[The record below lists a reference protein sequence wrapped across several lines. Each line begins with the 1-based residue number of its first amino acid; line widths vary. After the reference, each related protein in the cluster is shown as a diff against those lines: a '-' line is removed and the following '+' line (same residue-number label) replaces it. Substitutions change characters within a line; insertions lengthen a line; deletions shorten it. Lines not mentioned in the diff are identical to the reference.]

1 LRNTVITLD
10 TAVSL
15 MEKVA
20 TQAKWKV
27 SLTYNPLNRGA
38 DDPTRWV
45 ASIGS
50 LVSGVGATPEE
61 ALVALRSALS
71 REGWQD

>member
-1 LRNTVITLD
+1 MDSTVTVLD
-10 TAVSL
+10 TTVSL
-15 MEKVA
+15 MERVA

-27 SLTYNPLNRGA
+27 SLTYNPVNRGA

-71 REGWQD
+71 REGWED